1 VKSEIEVPDGWKV
14 ESLKNITN
22 VKDGNWILAKYYTEK
37 GVRLLQ
43 IGDIGQGCF
52 LDKSN
57 KFISEESAKELNCKF
72 VKQGEDILV
81 SRMPDPIGR
90 ACISPVLEYPCIVAV
105 DISMVRVTDNIE
117 KKFLLNFLNKEST
130 LQKMK
135 LLATGATRQR
145 ISRKKLETIRVPIPP
160 SREQQKIADILSK
173 VDERIDLNEKIIDK
187 TEELKKGL
195 MQKLLTKG
203 IGHTKFKK
211 TELGEIPER
220 WDIVKLGN
228 CVEQRKETILPSG
241 EGKTTY
247 VGLEHIDSGVS
258 WLSRC
263 GTDFSIKSL
272 KYKFSENNILYGKLR
287 PYLDKAVLTTKEGIC
302 STDIVVIQSKENSLN
317 EFILPILH
325 SKRFLDY
332 ANSTTK
338 GSNLPRTSWNSISK
352 FIIPFPSLDEQK
364 QIASIL
370 SKVDEQIQDN
380 KKELKHLQELKKG
393 LMQDLLTGKVRVSV

>member
-1 VKSEIEVPDGWKV
+1 VKKVKSEIEVPDGWKV

-258 WLSRC
+258 
-263 GTDFSIKSL
+263 
-272 KYKFSENNILYGKLR
+272 LYGKLR

-370 SKVDEQIQDN
+370 SKVDEQ
-380 KKELKHLQELKKG
+380 
-393 LMQDLLTGKVRVSV
+393 